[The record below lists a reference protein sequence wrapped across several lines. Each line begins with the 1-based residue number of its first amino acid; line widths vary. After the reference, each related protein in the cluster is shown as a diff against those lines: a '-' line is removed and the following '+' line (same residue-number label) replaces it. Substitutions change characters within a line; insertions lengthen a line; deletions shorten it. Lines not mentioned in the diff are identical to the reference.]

1 MRSLICLVVLLALD
15 PLVSAG
21 TVNLPPIATDPT
33 TQDQALK
40 DQIKWINGNTCQRLG
55 LASTCSDAEA
65 KVVEPTATIWPTTI
79 AGYEAY
85 STWRLT
91 NEIGDDVAQAQD
103 RKAKNDI
110 AKRYRLANPTQQNAC
125 DAALPPLP

>member
-1 MRSLICLVVLLALD
+1 MRSLICLVVLLALA

-55 LASTCSDAEA
+55 LASSCSDAEA
-65 KVVEPTATIWPTTI
+65 KAVDPLATIYPTTI

-85 STWRLT
+85 ATWRLT
-91 NEIGDDVAQAQD
+91 NEIGDDVAQAKD
-103 RKAKNDI
+103 RKAARDV
-110 AKRYRLANPTQQNAC
+110 AKAYKAATPSVQAQVDALLGTQ
-125 DAALPPLP
+125 

>member
-1 MRSLICLVVLLALD
+1 MRSLICLVALLALAA
-15 PLVSAG
+15 LSGAG
-21 TVNLPPIATDPT
+21 TVNLPAIATDPT

-65 KVVEPTATIWPTTI
+65 KVVEPTATIWPSTI

-91 NEIGDDVAQAQD
+91 NEIGDDVAQAKD
-103 RKAKNDI
+103 RKAARDV
-110 AKRYRLANPTQQNAC
+110 AKAYKAATPSVQAQVDALLGTQ
-125 DAALPPLP
+125 